1 MRVLLRAQAFDPW
14 QEITAHLRA
23 YPAFAGKYGA
33 TAIFIGTL
41 RDFNQGRQVEEM
53 MLEHY
58 PGMTEKYPEQ
68 TVNEAQAKWDIL
80 DALVIHR
87 YGKLQLNE
95 PIVLVAVWSGHRQPA
110 FDACRYI
117 IDILKTRAPFWKQER
132 TQEGS
137 RWVSPQD

>member
-1 MRVLLRAQAFDPW
+1 MQVGLRAEPFDPW
-14 QEITAHLRA
+14 QEIGAHLA
-23 YPAFAGKYGA
+23 AHPAFAGKYGA

-41 RDFNQGRQVEEM
+41 RDFNEGRRVEEM
-53 MLEHY
+53 ALEHY
-58 PGMTEKYPEQ
+58 PGMTEKYLEKI
-68 TVNEAQAKWDIL
+68 TAEAQAKWEIL

-87 YGKLQLNE
+87 HGRLRLNE
-95 PIVLVAVWSGHRQPA
+95 PIVLVAIWSAHRQNA

-132 TQEGS
+132 TQEGL

>member
-14 QEITAHLRA
+14 QEITAHLAA

-41 RDFNQGRQVEEM
+41 RDFNQGQQVEEM
-53 MLEHY
+53 ALEHY
-58 PGMTEKYPEQ
+58 PGMTEKYLER
-68 TVNEAQAKWDIL
+68 TVAEAQAKWDIL

-87 YGKLQLNE
+87 FGQLKLNE
-95 PIVLVAVWSGHRQPA
+95 PIVLVAVWSSHRQPA

-117 IDILKTRAPFWKQER
+117 IDILKTHAPFWKQER
-132 TQEGS
+132 SHEGS

>member
-14 QEITAHLRA
+14 QEITAHLA
-23 YPAFAGKYGA
+23 AHPAFAGKYGA

-53 MLEHY
+53 SLEHY
-58 PGMTEKYPEQ
+58 PGMTEKYLEQ
-68 TVNEAQAKWDIL
+68 TVAEAQAKWDIL

-87 YGKLQLNE
+87 HGQLKLNE

-132 TQEGS
+132 TREGP
-137 RWVSPQD
+137 RWVSPEE